1 MKTRFRSRSAVKIAA
16 ATAIALSLTL
26 IGCAPPSS
34 SGGGGGEGDMSLT
47 VGMVGSSTDTLNP
60 YQQEGSNSSGAVFD
74 QVFDRLAQRNPEG
87 DIELRLA
94 ESIEANDDATEWT
107 ITLRDGVKLHNGEQF
122 IADDVVDS
130 LTWMIDPANA
140 WQYATQVDFIKDPSQ
155 IEKVDDL
162 TVKLNLDEP
171 FGLVPEMLAFER
183 AYMRSVRNGATVE
196 EPEGT
201 GPFVVDSFTG
211 GQEATFSRFDDYWD
225 DAAKLSSLKF
235 SFLTD
240 EQAVT
245 NAIRGG
251 QIDVARGVPFPEV
264 PALESDPNLQMIV
277 SDTAAYPIIAMNLQH
292 APFDNVEVR
301 NAVRLAV
308 DRQLIVDNAF
318 GGYASVANDFIGK
331 NTACPAPDV
340 PQREQD
346 VDAAKKMIAD
356 AGAEGASVE
365 LVTDGAFPGM
375 MEMAQL
381 ITEDLNNAGLKATV
395 KQLDVG
401 AFLDRWLEWP
411 FLISFTS
418 SPYEVTAKAHF
429 MPGGSENS
437 TWFDDAEYNE
447 LATELYRTADEDR
460 KCEIITQLQTIEYE
474 RGPYLVPVYGNDI
487 TVAKQTVQGLVP
499 DLYGRTAF
507 RLTDVTVE

>member
-1 MKTRFRSRSAVKIAA
+1 MKTRFRTRGVKVAAIA
-16 ATAIALSLTL
+16 ATALALVLTS
-26 IGCAPPSS
+26 CAPPSDS
-34 SGGGGGEGDMSLT
+34 GSGGGTSDQLT

-60 YQQEGSNSSGAVFD
+60 YQQEGSNSSGAVFE
-74 QVFDRLAQRNPEG
+74 QVFDRLAAFDPEG
-87 DIELRLA
+87 KVVMRLA
-94 ESIEANDDATEWT
+94 ESIEANEDATVWT
-107 ITLRDGVKLHNGEQF
+107 IKLRDGVKLHNGEQF

-130 LTWMIDPANA
+130 LSWMIDPANA
-140 WQYATQVDFIKDPSQ
+140 WQYATQVDFIKDASQ

-171 FGLVPEMLAFER
+171 FGLVPEMLSFER
-183 AYMRSVRNGATVE
+183 AFMRSVRNGATVE

-201 GPFVVDSFTG
+201 GPYTVESFTA
-211 GQEATFSRFDDYWD
+211 GQEAKFKRFDDYWD
-225 DAAKLSSLKF
+225 GPAKTENLTF

-240 EQAVT
+240 DQAVT

-251 QIDVARGVPFPEV
+251 QIDIARGVPFPEV
-264 PALESDPNLQMIV
+264 PALESDSNLQIIV
-277 SDTAAYPIIAMNLQH
+277 SDTAAYPILAMNVQH
-292 APFDNVEVR
+292 APFDNPKVR
-301 NAVRLAV
+301 EAMRLSIN
-308 DRQLIVDNAF
+308 RQLIVDNAY

-331 NTACPAPDV
+331 NTSCPPPDV

-346 VDAAKKMIAD
+346 VDQAKKLIAE
-356 AGAEGASVE
+356 AGAEGTAVE

-381 ITEDLNNAGLKATV
+381 VTEDLNAIGLKATV

-418 SPYEVTAKAHF
+418 SPYEITAKAHF

-447 LATELYRTADEDR
+447 LATELYRTADPDR

-474 RGPYLVPVYGNDI
+474 RGTYIVPIYGNDI
-487 TVAKQTVQGLVP
+487 TVAKKGVEGLKP

-507 RLTDVTVE
+507 RLTDVTVSS